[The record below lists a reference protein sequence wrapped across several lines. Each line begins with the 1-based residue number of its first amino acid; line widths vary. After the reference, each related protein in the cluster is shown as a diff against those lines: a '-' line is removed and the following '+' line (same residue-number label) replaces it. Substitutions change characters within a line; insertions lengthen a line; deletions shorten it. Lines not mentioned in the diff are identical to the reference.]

1 MGMSILWNKEKKW
14 KLLIITFI
22 IVVHLYFFILYLRFF
37 FLSLIISAS
46 LTMGRRVIEI
56 ENEAKHLNT
65 DENNFSL
72 KTLLLSYGI
81 SFFLLIHFFTIYD
94 LYKKPFLYIEYRNN
108 NINQEIV
115 KNKEEIINDIINEN
129 VLFGHNHDL
138 KYFTYEFEITEEEA
152 NELKSA
158 KEKFDKRNKE
168 IEQEN
173 ENKAKTGNVKFTD

>member
-1 MGMSILWNKEKKW
+1 MKIIDYHVYYSSTSIFFC
-14 KLLIITFI
+14 IIFSF
-22 IVVHLYFFILYLRFF
+22 L

-46 LTMGRRVIEI
+46 LTMVRRVVEI
-56 ENEAKHLNT
+56 ENEAKNINK

-72 KTLLLSYGI
+72 KTLFLSYGI

-94 LYKKPFLYIEYRNN
+94 LYKKPFLHVDYINN
-108 NINQEIV
+108 NINQEIIT
-115 KNKEEIINDIINEN
+115 NKKEIINDIINEN
-129 VLFGHNHDL
+129 VTFGHNHDL

-158 KEKFDKRNKE
+158 KEKFDKINKE

-173 ENKAKTGNVKFTD
+173 KNKEKTGNVKFVD

>member
-1 MGMSILWNKEKKW
+1 MGIIDYHVYYSSTSIFFH
-14 KLLIITFI
+14 IIFAF
-22 IVVHLYFFILYLRFF
+22 L

-46 LTMGRRVIEI
+46 LTMVRRVIEI
-56 ENEAKHLNT
+56 ENKAKNINK

-115 KNKEEIINDIINEN
+115 KSKEEIINDIINEN
-129 VLFGHNHDL
+129 VIFGHNHNQEH
-138 KYFTYEFEITEEEA
+138 YTYKFEISEEEKKQL
-152 NELKSA
+152 EEA
-158 KEKFDKRNKE
+158 KEKFDKKNKE